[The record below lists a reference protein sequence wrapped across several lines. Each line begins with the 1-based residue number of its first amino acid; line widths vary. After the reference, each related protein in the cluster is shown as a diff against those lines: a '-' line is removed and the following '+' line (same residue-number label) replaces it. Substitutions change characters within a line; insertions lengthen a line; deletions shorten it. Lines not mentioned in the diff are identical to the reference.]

1 MAIRNTSSSTAK
13 LVTDIASASSE
24 VIASRVV
31 ALSDPRAFMSPGQWR
46 DVSGMVSE
54 KLQAGMQG
62 WIAGSLALWMLPA
75 RMTMTM
81 MSAATTPGK
90 SAKAADQASALWLG
104 VANATLSPTRS
115 KVVANRAK
123 LRKRRGR

>member
-1 MAIRNTSSSTAK
+1 MAIRNTPSSTAK

-81 MSAATTPGK
+81 MSAATPGK
-90 SAKAADQASALWLG
+90 SAKAADQAGALWLG
-104 VANATLSPTRS
+104 VANAALSPTRS